1 MRSSAIS
8 CPNGP
13 STPAFAHVA
22 ILVLAMTLPMAASAN
37 ETPPKPVTSQAGR
50 PAPNPDPRARTIPE
64 LVCTGERA
72 VTVANDS
79 LEADN
84 AEAPLRLR
92 LRGNLLYLGQSVN
105 TEKFF
110 GLINRVDRRRWT
122 SGTATLLLDEAL
134 EHGAWV
140 RLEFGSTR
148 ISAIH
153 CQPFDSS
160 RR

>member
-1 MRSSAIS
+1 MRISAIPQPALTVAVVLAVLGLLPRAEAS
-8 CPNGP
+8 EGAAQ
-13 STPAFAHVA
+13 TPA
-22 ILVLAMTLPMAASAN
+22 
-37 ETPPKPVTSQAGR
+37 KPVTSQAGR

-79 LEADN
+79 LEAIN

-134 EHGAWV
+134 EHGVWV
-140 RLEFGSTR
+140 RLELGSTR